1 MTGESMI
8 EILSVRCG
16 CLSLP
21 ELIIRPG
28 LIAITG
34 PNGSGKTTLL
44 EMITGIRIPLQ
55 GSVLINGKNP
65 GEITTG
71 WISEFPDLNMTFTRV
86 IDEISSPLRFAHLPC
101 GEVLKSTFNMAETCG
116 LVPLLKRPV
125 RSLSGGEKVLVALAA
140 ALINK
145 PDILIL
151 DETDSHLDSAT
162 LKHTDTIISC
172 ACIPLVLF
180 ATHRPERVARADHMI
195 VMKEGKILRKGTP
208 DEVFRASQIHT
219 GSSSVSLHSLRNP
232 ELWRN
237 VYATDS

>member
-1 MTGESMI
+1 MI

-16 CLSLP
+16 CLFIP
-21 ELIIRPG
+21 ELIIRTG

-44 EMITGIRIPLQ
+44 EMITGLRTPVQ
-55 GSVLINGKNP
+55 GSVLINGKTP

-86 IDEISSPLRFAHLPC
+86 IDEIASPLRFIHHPC
-101 GEVLKSTFNMAETCG
+101 EEVLKSTMKMAETCG
-116 LVPLLKRPV
+116 LVPLLYRPV
-125 RSLSGGEKVLVALAA
+125 RSLSGGEKVLVALAT

-151 DETDSHLDSAT
+151 DETDSHLDSVT
-162 LKHTDTIISC
+162 LKLTDAIICS

-180 ATHRPERVARADHMI
+180 ATHRPDRVARADQMI
-195 VMKEGKILRKGTP
+195 VLNGGQLLLKGTP
-208 DEVFRASQIHT
+208 DEVFVASQVHA
-219 GSSSVSLHSLRNP
+219 GSSSVSFHSLRNP

-237 VYATDS
+237 VYAADSK